1 MTNTA
6 PNKLFDLSG
15 NIALITGSGGGLGLF
30 MARGLAAHG
39 AKVILHGRNRQKLE
53 AASRE
58 LLEAGLDVVTTKFD
72 VTDAGAIEGGVNAI
86 VQEHGAIDIMV
97 NNAGMQHRGP
107 LEEFPE
113 DAWDKIIS
121 TNLKAP
127 WLIAKAVVGDMIR
140 RRKGK
145 IINICSMQSELGR
158 PTITP
163 YATSK
168 GGLKMLTK
176 GMAVEWAKHNIQVN
190 GIGPGYF
197 KTDMTRA
204 LYEDP
209 EFDQWLCSRT
219 PSNRWGEPEE
229 LIGALVFLASDAS
242 SYVNGQIL
250 YVDGGLLAS
259 V

>member
-1 MTNTA
+1 
-6 PNKLFDLSG
+6 
-15 NIALITGSGGGLGLF
+15 
-30 MARGLAAHG
+30 MARGLAGRG
-39 AKVILHGRNRQKLE
+39 ARVILHGRNEEKIE
-53 AASRE
+53 SAVRE
-58 LLEAGLDVVTTKFD
+58 LTKDGHDVVSCTFD
-72 VTDAGAIEGGVNAI
+72 VTDSQATEEGIEGITG
-86 VQEHGAIDIMV
+86 QHGPIDVLV
-97 NNAGMQHRGP
+97 NNAGMQHRSP
-107 LEEFPE
+107 LEAFPE
-113 DAWDKIIS
+113 DAWDNIIS

-127 WLIAKAVVGDMIR
+127 WLIARAVVGDMIS

-163 YATSK
+163 YAASK
-168 GGLKMLTK
+168 GGLKMLTR

-209 EFDQWLCSRT
+209 EFDRWLCSRT

-229 LIGALVFLASDAS
+229 LIGALVFLASNAS